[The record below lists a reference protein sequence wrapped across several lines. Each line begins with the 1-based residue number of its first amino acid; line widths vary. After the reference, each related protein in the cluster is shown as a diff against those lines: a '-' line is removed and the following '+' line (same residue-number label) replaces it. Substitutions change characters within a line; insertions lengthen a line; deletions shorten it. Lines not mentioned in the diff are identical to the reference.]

1 MHKGTDDVGGERK
14 KRTDNFEE
22 EAERLLKIING
33 VYFGEFVEIIKD
45 TRKLFILN
53 FLLGMTRGMGMALG
67 FTFLGAIV
75 FYILKQ
81 IIVLNLP
88 VISRFIAEIVRLVE
102 LQSQLP

>member
-1 MHKGTDDVGGERK
+1 MHKGIDDISSQQK
-14 KRTDNFEE
+14 KRRDSLEE

-33 VYFGEFVEIIKD
+33 VYFGEYVEIIKD

-53 FLLGMTRGMGMALG
+53 FLLGLTRGVGMALG

-81 IIVLNLP
+81 IIILNLP
-88 VISRFIAEIVRLVE
+88 GISSFIAEIVRLV
-102 LQSQLP
+102 LLKNQFP